1 LAKAG
6 TINRDATEQ
15 RIVDEVR
22 NKQAQFKGTTLNKA
36 GFIDSP
42 ADAEGWPTYAAATA
56 YTDND
61 HDGMD
66 DAWELQNGFD
76 PTNAE
81 DRNVVASREGYTAL
95 EIFLN
100 SLMGEP
106 IQIITGIRSVT
117 ADKSLKGVSLYSLNG
132 MQLAQTKQEVDLD
145 QKSIPSGVYIV
156 RKQFSDGS
164 VQVKKIAKK

>member
-1 LAKAG
+1 
-6 TINRDATEQ
+6 
-15 RIVDEVR
+15 
-22 NKQAQFKGTTLNKA
+22 
-36 GFIDSP
+36 
-42 ADAEGWPTYAAATA
+42 
-56 YTDND
+56 
-61 HDGMD
+61 MD